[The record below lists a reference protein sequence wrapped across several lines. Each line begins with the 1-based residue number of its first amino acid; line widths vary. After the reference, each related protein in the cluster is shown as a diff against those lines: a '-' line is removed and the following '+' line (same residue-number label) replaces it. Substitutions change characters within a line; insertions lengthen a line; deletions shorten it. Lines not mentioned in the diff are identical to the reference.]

1 MKRIVCIALLLFV
14 VFCVVARGQV
24 YTLPRQPAH
33 EIATKALGEAL
44 ACGDL
49 TRAEKHAREAL
60 LAWPD
65 DQTAALVV
73 KLVEERRAK
82 ESMKPNLVPK
92 PAVPATTE
100 QAGRP
105 EVVIARAKPDPVE
118 EVKPRLIADV
128 KPVEAKL
135 ADVKQP
141 EFAKPSQPI
150 NATFPLEAQPADAKQ
165 PDAPKPGQPVQV
177 TVPPQP
183 APVVNV
189 TAPEPAPT
197 LTDQITKLIL
207 QLSGIAGLLFSI
219 YQQVKINLLHQ
230 KTAAMP
236 DVPAKPVAP
245 RQMTDEEFAAEARR
259 RFPTK
264 G

>member
-82 ESMKPNLVPK
+82 ESRKPNLVPK

-118 EVKPRLIADV
+118 EVKPQAVARKALKDGRLDDARKAANEALKEWPGGPDALAVIAAADAV
-128 KPVEAKL
+128 EKPAEAK
-135 ADVKQP
+135 P
-141 EFAKPSQPI
+141 EQKGQAI
-150 NATFPLEAQPADAKQ
+150 N
-165 PDAPKPGQPVQV
+165 V
-177 TVPPQP
+177 TVPAQP
-183 APVVNV
+183 EVVPPWMQAIVAALVALGVPTAVV
-189 TAPEPAPT
+189 TW
-197 LTDQITKLIL
+197 L
-207 QLSGIAGLLFSI
+207 QQNALKELKALHEKNADKIAGNTEKVAS
-219 YQQVKINLLHQ
+219 
-230 KTAAMP
+230 
-236 DVPAKPVAP
+236 PV
-245 RQMTDEEFAAEARR
+245 RHWTDEEFAAEARR